1 MSLGTIKIEGVDD
14 LIQRVNALVPKSRT
28 AVKRALR
35 KASRPIVA
43 SAKARA
49 PRSTGSLAA
58 AQDAIAREGKT
69 LYEVIGAKRGKK
81 SAARKRAEASGR
93 RLEPANYAHLQER
106 GVRPHSLGKVRTEV
120 LMTVLAG
127 KKRRKRIVA
136 RWNDAGAHHPGH
148 PAQPFLGPAFEARK
162 AEVLPALK
170 SELLKVLESA
180 G

>member
-1 MSLGTIKIEGVDD
+1 MSIDTIKLEGVDD
-14 LIQRVNALVPKSRT
+14 LVRRVNALVPKART
-28 AVKRALR
+28 AVKRGLR
-35 KASRPIVA
+35 KASKPIVA
-43 SAKARA
+43 AAKAGA
-49 PRSTGSLAA
+49 PRETGSLAA
-58 AQDAIAREGKT
+58 AQDSIVREGRT
-69 LYEVIGAKRGKK
+69 LYAVIGAKRGKK

-106 GVRPHSLGKVRTEV
+106 GVRPHSLGKVHTEV
-120 LMTVLAG
+120 LMTAPAG

-136 RWNDAGAHHPGH
+136 RWHDAGARHPGH
-148 PAQPFLGPAFEARK
+148 PAQPFLGPAFEAHK